1 MEVSALK
8 DENSKIHTD
17 LACERY
23 RADTD
28 SEGVKYQEKR
38 IGNLLISELIISDE
52 KSARE
57 QGISKGR
64 YTTLFFSSLS
74 EMQENEENELI
85 ELLSEKLK
93 VYAKKATKKDSLK
106 DVSVLIAGLG
116 NIQLTADAVGPLCA
130 RYITATRHVSKED
143 PVIFERYFKSMVSVI
158 SPGVLAQTG
167 IESFEIISSL
177 CKKIDFD
184 LIIAIDSL
192 AARSCDRLATT
203 IQISDTGITPGSGIG
218 NSRVKLDR
226 ESLGVPV
233 IAIGVPTV
241 VESRTLIYDA
251 IAKAK
256 SKALSQEI
264 ERILSEESSFFV
276 SPKDSD
282 VITENAAKIISS
294 SINSA
299 FNAELF
305 L

>member
-218 NSRVKLDR
+218 NLRKAISR
-226 ESLGVPV
+226 ENLGVPV
-233 IAIGVPTV
+233 IALGVPTV
-241 VESRTLIYDA
+241 VDSATLVYDA
-251 IAKAK
+251 
-256 SKALSQEI
+256 L
-264 ERILSEESSFFV
+264 ERAGLDSTDERLRSVLENGKSFFG
-276 SPKDSD
+276 
-282 VITENAAKIISS
+282 IE
-294 SINSA
+294 
-299 FNAELF
+299 
-305 L
+305 

>member
-1 MEVSALK
+1 MK

-38 IGNLLISELIISDE
+38 IGNLGISELIISDE

-57 QGISKGR
+57 QGIPRGL
-64 YTTLFFSSLS
+64 YTTLFFPSLS
-74 EMQENEENELI
+74 EIQEKEEKELCK
-85 ELLSEKLK
+85 LLTDKLT
-93 VYAKKATKKDSLK
+93 VYAKNAMKRSSLK
-106 DVSVLIAGLG
+106 NVSVLIVGLG

-130 RYITATRHVSKED
+130 RYITATRHVSEED
-143 PVIFERYFKSMVSVI
+143 PVIFERYFKSKISVI

-167 IESFEIISSL
+167 IEAFEIINSL
-177 CKKIDFD
+177 CRKINFD

-218 NSRVKLDR
+218 NSRARLDA

-241 VESRTLIYDA
+241 VESTTLVYDA
-251 IAKAK
+251 IDRVKNK
-256 SKALSQEI
+256 SLSQEL
-264 ERILSEESSFFV
+264 EKTLSAEGSFFV

-294 SINSA
+294 SINST
-299 FNAELF
+299 FNTELF
-305 L
+305 S